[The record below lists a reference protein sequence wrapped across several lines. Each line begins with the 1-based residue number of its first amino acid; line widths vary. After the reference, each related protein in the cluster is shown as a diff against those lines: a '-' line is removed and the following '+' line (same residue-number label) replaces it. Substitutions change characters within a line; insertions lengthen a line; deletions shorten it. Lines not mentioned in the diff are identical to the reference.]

1 MRTGPK
7 PSADRTQALGGRAA
21 RAAGLGGAAYDG
33 GMLTLTE
40 VVAQHSDLT
49 AEETLWLS
57 GLIDQWD
64 VLADLSF
71 SDLILWIPDAD
82 PNVFWAGAQCRP
94 TTGPTALEDDVV
106 GEEIAYDPESLVTEA
121 YLSQE
126 ICATSGNKLHAGIPV
141 DVHAVPI
148 IRGERVIA
156 VVELHTNRMGVRAPG
171 ALEDTYLETAQILMD
186 MLRSAAFP
194 TAGDKPVPWE
204 TPRVGDGSLRLDR
217 NGIVTFASPNAMSGF
232 RRLGWGGDLLGDDLR
247 VMAAELAGGSR
258 EPVEQ
263 VAAPLLVA
271 QRVREQEV
279 ETRGGALRLRAQP
292 LLLENRNVG
301 WFVTCRDVTD
311 LRNRERELVT
321 KDATIREIHHRVK
334 NNLQTVAALLRL
346 QARRT
351 TSPEASSALTDA
363 QKRVAAIAV
372 VHEILSKGF
381 DEVVCFDEVADR
393 LMTMVRDVAS
403 SRSKVAMTRV
413 GSFGCMP
420 ADVATNLSLVFTEVI
435 QNALEHGLGDAPGE
449 VIVRPSQSDGQL
461 RVDVENDGAPLPDD
475 FSLESS
481 RSLGLS
487 IVTTLVADLD
497 GTFEVVTRPGA
508 EGTRARIVI
517 PLERARERTA

>member
-1 MRTGPK
+1 
-7 PSADRTQALGGRAA
+7 
-21 RAAGLGGAAYDG
+21 
-33 GMLTLTE
+33 MLTLTE
-40 VVAQHSDLT
+40 VVAQHSDLSD
-49 AEETLWLS
+49 EDTLWLS

-71 SDLILWIPDAD
+71 SDLILWVPDED
-82 PNVFWAGAQCRP
+82 PNVFWAAAQCRP

-148 IRGERVIA
+148 VRGDQVIA
-156 VVELHTNRMGVRAPG
+156 VVEMHTNRMGVRAPG
-171 ALEDTYLETAQILMD
+171 ALEDTYLETAQILME
-186 MLRSAAFP
+186 MMHAAAFP
-194 TAGDKPVPWE
+194 MPGDKPVPWE
-204 TPRVGDGSLRLDR
+204 TPRVGDGSLRVDR
-217 NGIVTFASPNAMSGF
+217 SGIVTFVSPNAMSGF
-232 RRLGWGGDLLGDDLR
+232 RRLGWTGDLLGDDLT
-247 VMAAELAGGSR
+247 VMATELSEER
-258 EPVEQ
+258 HEPVEE
-263 VAAPLLVA
+263 VAGPLLVA
-271 QRVREQEV
+271 HRVREHEV
-279 ETRGGALRLRAQP
+279 ATRVGVVRLRAQP
-292 LLLENRNVG
+292 LLEADRHVG

-311 LRNRERELVT
+311 LRSRERELVT

-372 VHEILSKGF
+372 VHEILSQGF
-381 DEVVCFDEVADR
+381 DEVVRFDEVADR

-403 SRSKVAMTRV
+403 SRAKVAMTRV

-449 VIVRPSQSDGQL
+449 VLVRPSQRNGVL
-461 RVDVENDGAPLPDD
+461 RVDVQNDGRTLPDD
-475 FSLESS
+475 FSLDDS

-487 IVTTLVADLD
+487 IVTTLVNDLD
-497 GTFEVVTRPGA
+497 GTFEMTPGPDG
-508 EGTRARIVI
+508 EGTLARITI
-517 PLERARERTA
+517 PLGGDRRVRT